1 MKQSERSA
9 ETRSITPTFR
19 MARGDYVSRV
29 QPARARGKLKLKR
42 KNYIAIIKIH
52 RDVAHLVA
60 RVVWDHDVAG
70 SNPVIPTK
78 NKRSTLCVPL
88 IFVLGWCGENLLLR

>member
-1 MKQSERSA
+1 MKHSERSA
-9 ETRSITPTFR
+9 ETRSIALTFR

-42 KNYIAIIKIH
+42 KHYTVIIKIH
-52 RDVAHLVA
+52 RDVAQLVA

-78 NKRSTLCVPL
+78 KKRNTQCSV
-88 IFVLGWCGENLLLR
+88 LLRTVFEN